1 MTQTITEPSRR
12 TPVYGEFDVVVVG
25 GGPAGIMAAT
35 AAARA
40 GQRTLLL
47 ERYGFLGGA
56 GHGRR
61 AVHVLR
67 AARADP
73 RRGRAGHQ
81 GPGRRA
87 ARPAH
92 EAGRPER
99 AAPDDRRRHRGAG
112 LRHLRL
118 QDRRR
123 RAGHRLGREDP
134 LPRDGRR
141 RRHEGPREHR
151 RGPDRVQVRP
161 PGGTGKVLHRRLRRR
176 RPRRLG
182 RRPLREGPAGQRDDV
197 PVADVPH
204 QRRRRGEGRPGAV
217 AHGRAAD
224 GRGGKGGHPHV
235 PAQEADRPPAAQP
248 AGVARQP
255 HPAAHRGRRR
265 DRRHRT
271 STSSPAAS

>member
-1 MTQTITEPSRR
+1 MTADDHRAEPPDAGVRR
-12 TPVYGEFDVVVVG
+12 VRRRRRRRRPGRDHGRHG
-25 GGPAGIMAAT
+25 GRAGRPAD

-40 GQRTLLL
+40 VRLP
-47 ERYGFLGGA
+47 RRRR
-56 GHGRR
+56 HGRR

-134 LPRDGRR
+134 LPRAGRR

-161 PGGTGKVLHRRLRRR
+161 PGGTGKVFHRRLRRR

-204 QRRRRGEGRPGAV
+204 QRRRRGEGRPAAV
-217 AHGRAAD
+217 AHGRAAH

-255 HPAAHRGRRR
+255 HPAAHRRTAARSTA
-265 DRRHRT
+265 RT